1 MAATPR
7 AGRSGSRREEE
18 GVHGVPTTEVR
29 SDIAGKVWKIEAAVG
44 DALAAADTIL
54 VLESMK
60 MEIPVAAPVGGRL
73 VEIPVA
79 EEDVVGEGD
88 VVAVLES

>member
-1 MAATPR
+1 M
-7 AGRSGSRREEE
+7 
-18 GVHGVPTTEVR
+18 PTTEVR

-44 DALAAADTIL
+44 DALAADDTIL

-60 MEIPVAAPVGGRL
+60 MEIPVSAPVGGRL
-73 VEIPVA
+73 VEIPVS

>member
-1 MAATPR
+1 M
-7 AGRSGSRREEE
+7 
-18 GVHGVPTTEVR
+18 PTTEVR

-44 DALAAADTIL
+44 DALAADDTIL
-54 VLESMK
+54 ILESMK

-73 VEIPVA
+73 VEIQVA

-88 VVAVLES
+88 VVAVLQS